1 MKSRYLLTSAYILYH
16 CCPMRA
22 KTEKK
27 VLELVKAKGVMRP
40 VDLDTYGIQ
49 RKYLNILLY
58 KGLLDRIG
66 RGLYTAKDTQPTEHH
81 TLAEV
86 CKRVPS
92 GVVCLL
98 SALQFHGLTTQM
110 PHQVWLAIDVKARE
124 PSETSPPL
132 RIMRFSGP
140 AFMEGVEE
148 HDVEGVQVKVYN
160 PAKTV
165 VDCFKFRNKIGL
177 DVALE
182 ALRDCR
188 RQRRCSNDDLWRYA
202 KVCRQTKVMQPYL
215 EALA

>member
-1 MKSRYLLTSAYILYH
+1 M
-16 CCPMRA
+16 
-22 KTEKK
+22 
-27 VLELVKAKGVMRP
+27 
-40 VDLDTYGIQ
+40 DLDTYGIQ
-49 RKYLNILLY
+49 RKYLSILFH

-66 RGLYTAKDTQPTEHH
+66 RGLYVAKEAEPTEHRS
-81 TLAEV
+81 LAEV

-124 PSETSPPL
+124 PNEPSLPL
-132 RIMRFSGP
+132 RIMRFSG
-140 AFMEGVEE
+140 AALTEGVEE
-148 HDVEGVQVKVYN
+148 HDVEGVRVKVYS

-188 RQRRCSNDDLWRYA
+188 RQRRCSNDELWKYA
-202 KVCRQTKVMQPYL
+202 KVCRQTKVMQPYM